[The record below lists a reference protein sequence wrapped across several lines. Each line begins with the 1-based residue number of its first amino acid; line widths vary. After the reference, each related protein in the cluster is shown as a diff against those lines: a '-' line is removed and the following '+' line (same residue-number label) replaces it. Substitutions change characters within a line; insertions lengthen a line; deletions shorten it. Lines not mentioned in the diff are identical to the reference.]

1 MHSLDK
7 RWKEF
12 IYAASGFGPN
22 MMMVFLMAYFTNA
35 VYPIALTANK
45 AEWSVTGYTLIFPAI
60 WGLLWAFGRIFDG
73 VIDIPLAHLT
83 DNLRTRWGNRRPT
96 IVVSFLPMVI
106 GYLLMWMPAEY
117 VEHSVKNTIWII
129 VWGLLFFASYT
140 MCLLAFYGS
149 LSTMC
154 TDEAQRVRVSSYK
167 AFFDTIGYSLVYAL
181 VPVFLGM
188 GFNIRTVALC
198 GIPLMLTILIP
209 LFMIKE
215 GVKYDGPAHKTQ
227 KIPFWENLRIVL
239 KNKAFLKWMAIN
251 CCVFFGLQIFLVA
264 QNALISGWMEL
275 GATYAAIMN
284 STAFAPVPLM
294 LFLFYKIFKKKGMRL
309 AVQTAFLLFAV
320 AILGFIAGGK
330 IFWPDNVT
338 ARVVIG
344 CIGGVISS
352 FSIGAFFAMPYIV
365 PTQLAAVELELTGK
379 NRSASYFAIQAL
391 FTSIA
396 AAISTGLV
404 YENIKGLTVDKL
416 FGITAPAGETFKLGL
431 MFVPIIVCV
440 MCIAGWAL
448 AFMMHKNYT
457 KEIVAKELGVEFPK
471 EEQVD

>member
-1 MHSLDK
+1 MHSLDR

-12 IYAASGFGPN
+12 VFAASGFGPN
-22 MMMVFLMAYFTNA
+22 IMMVFLMAYFTNA
-35 VYPIALTANK
+35 VYPVALTANK

-60 WGLLWAFGRIFDG
+60 WGLLWALGRVFDG

-106 GYLLMWMPAEY
+106 GYLLMWTPAEY
-117 VEHSVKNTIWII
+117 AENSVLNTVWII

-154 TDEAQRVRVSSYK
+154 KDEAQRVRVSSFK
-167 AFFDTIGYSLVYAL
+167 AFFDTVGYSLVYAL
-181 VPVFLGM
+181 VPVFLGK
-188 GFNIRTVALC
+188 GINIRTVALC
-198 GIPLMLTILIP
+198 GIPLMLTMLIP
-209 LFMIKE
+209 LLMIKE
-215 GVKYDGPAHKTQ
+215 GAKYGDPVQNTP
-227 KIPFWENLRIVL
+227 KIPFWENLKIVL
-239 KNKAFLKWMAIN
+239 KNKAFLKWLAVN
-251 CCVFFGLQIFLVA
+251 CCVFFGLQIFLAA

-284 STAFAPVPLM
+284 TAAFAPVPLT
-294 LFLFYKIFKKKGMRL
+294 LFLFYKILRKKGMRF
-309 AVQTAFLLFAV
+309 AIQSSFLVFAV
-320 AILGFIAGGK
+320 AVLGFIVGGK

-338 ARVVIG
+338 AQVVIG

-352 FSIGAFFAMPYIV
+352 YSIGAFFAMPYIV

-379 NRSASYFAIQAL
+379 NRSASYFAMQAL
-391 FTSIA
+391 FTSVA
-396 AAISTGLV
+396 SAISIGV
-404 YENIKGLTVDKL
+404 IYEYIKGATADQL
-416 FGITAPAGETFKLGL
+416 FGIAAPAGEPFKLGL

-440 MCIAGWAL
+440 MCVAGWAL
-448 AFMMHKNYT
+448 AFKMQKTYT
-457 KEIVAKELGVEFPK
+457 KEIVAKELGVELPK
-471 EEQVD
+471 EEHRD